1 MNNLKFSW
9 RLSRIGECS
18 AWRRL
23 LSKAP
28 LIVVMFVFLILC
40 LILFNLSDKGMFGL
54 ALFMAIICGYI
65 ILKALLGADDY
76 YVIQMGKERCK
87 IWVYKNERT
96 IKCSIFFKAQNWEKS
111 YDIAFYDKDIL
122 FDGREAFLF
131 SVGFDWYLA
140 NKHYDKPQN
149 IGMRYRKY
157 IYCKREKENGKLVLN
172 LLNGDNFET
181 IKVDECITENIC
193 VPYDVWANQ
202 SENANQELEI
212 ENIKK
217 FIILKDDNH
226 YRVLG
231 YANAKDENPRLI
243 NLTVPSLI
251 FKEGNDVVILA
262 YDNDKSEYKE
272 LYRKLTLM
280 RKASTLI
287 FEPLPKKCNQ
297 DIYGRVLRF
306 DTESLEL
313 QDLYEGPV
321 TAINFVNGEI
331 LTPDGQYFEA

>member
-1 MNNLKFSW
+1 MKSW
-9 RLSRIGECS
+9 RLARISESS
-18 AWRRL
+18 AWKRL
-23 LSKAP
+23 WLKSH
-28 LIVVMFVFLILC
+28 LTIVMFVFLTLC
-40 LILFNLSDKGMFGL
+40 LIWGDFPDREMFVL
-54 ALFMAIICGYI
+54 ALLATVICGYI
-65 ILKALLGADDY
+65 ILKALLSADDC
-76 YVIQMGKERCK
+76 YVIPIGKERCK
-87 IWVYKNERT
+87 IWVYENET
-96 IKCSIFFKAQNWEKS
+96 SATCSIFFKAQSWEKRYDALS
-111 YDIAFYDKDIL
+111 YDKEVFSDK
-122 FDGREAFLF
+122 REAFLF
-131 SVGFDWYLA
+131 SVGFDWFLV

-149 IGMRYRKY
+149 IGARHRKY

-181 IKVDECITENIC
+181 IKVDKCITENIC
-193 VPYDVWANQ
+193 IPYDVWANQ
-202 SENANQELEI
+202 SENNDQELEI

-217 FIILKDDNH
+217 FIILKDNNH

-262 YDNDKSEYKE
+262 YDNEKSEYKE

-287 FEPLPKKCNQ
+287 FELLPQKCNQ
-297 DIYGRVLRF
+297 EIYGRVFRF
-306 DTESLEL
+306 DTEDLEL
-313 QDLYEGPV
+313 QELYEGPV

-331 LTPDGQYFEA
+331 LTPDGQHFEA